1 MARVTAGWM
10 SERPAEEL
18 RPRRV
23 EGSGDERGIVGR
35 IVERMRPE
43 EGWASLLLVLIL
55 AGTMAWSIADARW
68 ILGRDNLSGF
78 VIWAAL
84 AAALWGYLSAR
95 LDMSPWLAHLLGAA
109 IGAFVLIECVGA
121 QIPDAHPGLVGWFQA
136 TANSVAQAYLDLTW
150 RHQLTT
156 NQYGHYGLVV
166 GIIAWGTAQAG
177 SYDVFGYHRAVNGVL
192 LMAVVLIAN
201 MAMTLQDQF
210 PALILFSGAALVLLL
225 QAHAADERSSWLRHR
240 IWRGGSFQ
248 APHAQGGL
256 GFASVAICGALLL
269 TSVASSAPLAAPL
282 QDASGNFRDFT
293 TWISNYLPKGGQS
306 RISPGGDFGTTAT
319 IGSSFHAGTDKIF
332 TVRLLDGSVSS
343 HWRMIAYD
351 QFKIT
356 GWAVGSG
363 PAQKDIAANSPLN
376 GGTLDLVN
384 SATAG
389 RSEYRYVIHVQDTSV
404 RHLIVANEPGVVNV
418 PTGRVL
424 VGSSPSDAD
433 VVWFPTDA
441 TDYSITAYVPNMDP
455 SGAGLTEWRL
465 RHAGTAYPKGILA
478 RYTQGAELV
487 GSDGQYLLGLIKQ
500 WAQTQGYAIDPKT
513 GRFANE
519 YDAAKA
525 IQDYLRDPDNFTYN
539 TNITDIVRQCA
550 SLSTVD
556 CFALFR
562 EGFCEQY
569 ATTMTMLMRMD
580 GFPARYVLGYLPG
593 HLDQHTP
600 IEQVTAQQRHAW
612 VEVYFPSYGWI
623 PFDPTG
629 GSIGQPTL
637 LPAGSDVNA
646 SPTPSSSDL
655 EPGRTVAP
663 DVTPRHSDGGSTS
676 TATDNGGPGGML
688 LPAVISF
695 VVLLALIL
703 LWRRRPRRLQ
713 GPDTVYRGVVRLASR
728 LGYKPLP
735 TQTVYEYT
743 GMLADLVP
751 RARDPLGVV
760 AMAQVEVTYGRR
772 QLATDRLISLA
783 AAQRRVRQ
791 ALLRLVFRIPGRGPK
806 QPRKGRAG
814 RR

>member
-1 MARVTAGWM
+1 MWQH
-10 SERPAEEL
+10 PAEEL
-18 RPRRV
+18 RPRRA
-23 EGSGDERGIVGR
+23 ERGGDEAGIVGR
-35 IVERMRPE
+35 TVERMRPE

-68 ILGRDNLSGF
+68 ILGRDSLSSF
-78 VIWAAL
+78 VIWAAI

-95 LDMSPWLAHLLGAA
+95 LEMSPWLAHLLGAT
-109 IGAFVLIECVGA
+109 IGAFVLIEAVGA

-136 TANSVAQAYLDLTW
+136 TANSVSQAYLDLTW
-150 RHQLTT
+150 RHQLSTH
-156 NQYGHYGLVV
+156 QYGHFSLVV

-177 SYDVFGYHRAVNGVL
+177 SYDVFGHRRAVSGVL

-201 MAMTLQDQF
+201 MAITLQNQF
-210 PALILFSGAALVLLL
+210 PALVLFSAAALVLLL

-240 IWRGGSFQ
+240 IWRGGDLQ

-256 GFASVAICGALLL
+256 GFASVAVCGALFL

-282 QDASGNFRDFT
+282 QDASGNFRDLA
-293 TWISNYLPKGGQS
+293 TWISNYLPNGSQS
-306 RISPGGDFGTTAT
+306 RINPGGDFGTSTT
-319 IGSSFHAGTDKIF
+319 IGSFFEAGTDNAF
-332 TVRLLDGSVSS
+332 TVRLPDGLASS
-343 HWRMIAYD
+343 HWRVIAYD
-351 QFKIT
+351 QFQTT
-356 GWAVGSG
+356 GWSIGSG
-363 PAQKDIAANSPLN
+363 PAQTEIAANSPLN
-376 GGTLDLVN
+376 GGTLDLV
-384 SATAG
+384 SSVTAG
-389 RSEYRYVIHVQDTSV
+389 RSEFQYVIHIQDSSIK
-404 RHLIVANEPGVVNV
+404 HLIVANEPGVINV

-424 VGSSPSDAD
+424 VGSSPSDSD

-441 TDYSITAYVPNMDP
+441 TDYSVTAYVPNLDP
-455 SGAGLTEWRL
+455 TGAGLTEWRL
-465 RHAGTAYPKGILA
+465 RHAGTAYPTGIVA
-478 RYTQGAELV
+478 RYTQGADLV
-487 GSDGQYLLGLIKQ
+487 GSDGQDLLQLIKQ
-500 WAQTQGYAIDPKT
+500 WAPTQGYAIDPKT

-525 IQDYLRDPDNFTYN
+525 IQDYLRDPDHFTYN
-539 TNITDIVRQCA
+539 TNIADVVRQCT

-593 HLDQHTP
+593 PLDQHTL

-629 GSIGQPTL
+629 GSVGQPTE
-637 LPAGSDVNA
+637 LPAGSEVKA
-646 SPTPSSSDL
+646 SPIPLSSDL
-655 EPGRTVAP
+655 ESGEPIGP
-663 DVTPRHSDGGSTS
+663 DMTPRHGGGAISTNS
-676 TATDNGGPGGML
+676 TDNGGPGGML
-688 LPAVISF
+688 LAIAFGTPAF
-695 VVLLALIL
+695 GLALIL
-703 LWRRRPRRLQ
+703 VWRRSKRRLQ
-713 GPDTVYRGVVRLASR
+713 GPNTVYRGVVKLASR

-751 RARDPLGVV
+751 RARDPLGIV
-760 AMAQVEVTYGRR
+760 AMAEVEVTYGRR
-772 QLATDRLISLA
+772 YLATDRLVSLA

-806 QPRKGRAG
+806 VPKKGRA
-814 RR
+814 RRR

>member
-1 MARVTAGWM
+1 M
-10 SERPAEEL
+10 SQRPAEEL
-18 RPRRV
+18 RLRRI
-23 EGSGDERGIVGR
+23 ERNGDEPGIVGR
-35 IVERMRPE
+35 IVERMRPD
-43 EGWASLLLVLIL
+43 EGWASVLLVLIL

-68 ILGRDNLSGF
+68 ILGRDSLSGF

-95 LDMSPWLAHLLGAA
+95 LEMSPWLAHLLGAA

-136 TANSVAQAYLDLTW
+136 AANSVAQAYLDLTW
-150 RHQLTT
+150 RHQLMT

-166 GIIAWGTAQAG
+166 GIIAWGTAQVG
-177 SYDVFGYHRAVNGVL
+177 SYDVFGHHRAVNGVL

-225 QAHAADERSSWLRHR
+225 RAHAADERSSWLRHR
-240 IWRGGSFQ
+240 IWRGRDFQ
-248 APHAQGGL
+248 APHVQGGL
-256 GFASVAICGALLL
+256 RFASVAIAGALLL

-282 QDASGNFRDFT
+282 HDASGNFRDFA
-293 TWISNYLPKGGQS
+293 TWISNYLPNGAQS
-306 RISPGGDFGTTAT
+306 RINPGGDFGLSTS
-319 IGSSFHAGTDKIF
+319 IGSSFQAGTDNAF
-332 TVRLLDGSVSS
+332 TVRLPDGVTSL
-343 HWRMIAYD
+343 HWRVIAYD
-351 QFKIT
+351 QFQVT
-356 GWAVGSG
+356 GWSVGSG
-363 PAQKDIAANSPLN
+363 PAQTEIAANSPLT
-376 GGTLDLVN
+376 GGTLDLVS

-389 RSEYRYVIHVQDTSV
+389 RNEFHYVIHIQDSSI
-404 RHLIVANEPGVVNV
+404 RHLIVANEPGVVSV
-418 PTGRVL
+418 PVGQVL

-441 TDYSITAYVPNMDP
+441 TDYSVTAHVPNMDP
-455 SGAGLTEWRL
+455 AGAGLTEWRL
-465 RHAGTAYPKGILA
+465 RHAGTAYPTGIVA

-487 GSDGQYLLGLIKQ
+487 GSDGQYLLELITQ
-500 WAQTQGYAIDPKT
+500 WAQTHGYAIDPKT

-525 IQDYLRDPDNFTYN
+525 IQDYLRDPDHFTYT
-539 TNITDIVRQCA
+539 TNIADIARQCA

-562 EGFCEQY
+562 AGFCEQY
-569 ATTMTMLMRMD
+569 ATTMTMLMRMN

-593 HLDQHTP
+593 HPEQNTL

-629 GSIGQPTL
+629 GSVGQPTE
-637 LPAGSDVNA
+637 LPAGSEVKA

-655 EPGRTVAP
+655 ESGQTIAP
-663 DVTPRHSDGGSTS
+663 DVTPRHGGGAISTDS
-676 TATDNGGPGGML
+676 TDNGGPGKFLIPIVIGT
-688 LPAVISF
+688 PAF
-695 VVLLALIL
+695 GLALIL
-703 LWRRRPRRLQ
+703 IWRRRKRRLQ
-713 GPDTVYRGVVRLASR
+713 GPNTVYHGVVKLASR

-751 RARDPLGVV
+751 RARDPLGIV
-760 AMAQVEVTYGRR
+760 AMAEVEVTYGRR
-772 QLATDRLISLA
+772 DLATDRLISLA

-806 QPRKGRAG
+806 PPKKGRV
-814 RR
+814 RPR

>member
-1 MARVTAGWM
+1 MWQ
-10 SERPAEEL
+10 RPAEEP

-23 EGSGDERGIVGR
+23 ERRGDGSGAIGR
-35 IVERMRPE
+35 NVERMRPE

-68 ILGRDNLSGF
+68 ILGRDSLSSF
-78 VIWAAL
+78 VIWAAI

-95 LDMSPWLAHLLGAA
+95 LEMSPWLAHLLGAT
-109 IGAFVLIECVGA
+109 IGAFVLIEAVGA

-136 TANSVAQAYLDLTW
+136 TANSVSQAYLDLTW
-150 RHQLTT
+150 RHQLSTH
-156 NQYGHYGLVV
+156 QYGHFGLIV

-177 SYDVFGYHRAVNGVL
+177 SYDVFGHHRAVNGVL

-201 MAMTLQDQF
+201 MAMTLQNQF
-210 PALILFSGAALVLLL
+210 PALVLFSGAALLLLL
-225 QAHAADERSSWLRHR
+225 QAHAADERSSWLRHS
-240 IWRGGSFQ
+240 IWRGGDLQ

-256 GFASVAICGALLL
+256 GFASVAVCGALLL

-282 QDASGNFRDFT
+282 QDARGNFGDFA
-293 TWISNYLPKGGQS
+293 TWISKYLPNGGQS
-306 RISPGGDFGTTAT
+306 RINPGGVFGTSTT
-319 IGSSFHAGTDKIF
+319 IVSSFQAGTGDAF
-332 TVRLLDGSVSS
+332 TVRLPDGLASS
-343 HWRMIAYD
+343 HWRVIAYD
-351 QFKIT
+351 QFQAT
-356 GWAVGSG
+356 GWSVGNG
-363 PAQKDIAANSPLN
+363 PAQTEIAANSPLN

-384 SATAG
+384 SVTAG
-389 RSEYRYVIHVQDTSV
+389 RSEFQYVVHVQDTSI
-404 RHLIVANEPGVVNV
+404 RQLIVANEPGVVNV

-424 VGSSPSDAD
+424 VGSLPSDAD

-441 TDYSITAYVPNMDP
+441 TDYSVTAYVPNMDP

-465 RHAGTAYPKGILA
+465 RHAGTAYPTGILA
-478 RYTQGAELV
+478 RYTQGTELV
-487 GSDGQYLLGLIKQ
+487 GSDGQDLLQLIKQ
-500 WAQTQGYAIDPKT
+500 WAPAQGYAIDPRT
-513 GRFANE
+513 GRFASE

-525 IQDYLRDPDNFTYN
+525 IQDYLLDPDHFTYN
-539 TNITDIVRQCA
+539 TNIALVGNCS

-556 CFALFR
+556 CFARFR

-593 HLDQHTP
+593 PLDQHTL

-629 GSIGQPTL
+629 GSVGQPTE
-637 LPAGSDVNA
+637 LPAGSEVKA
-646 SPTPSSSDL
+646 SPSPSSSDL
-655 EPGRTVAP
+655 ESRRTVAP
-663 DVTPRHSDGGSTS
+663 HVTPQNGGGGSTTGS
-676 TATDNGGPGGML
+676 TANGGPGGML

-703 LWRRRPRRLQ
+703 LWQRRRRRLQ
-713 GPDTVYRGVVRLASR
+713 APNTVYRGVVKLASR

-735 TQTVYEYT
+735 AQTVYEYT
-743 GMLADLVP
+743 GMLADLMP
-751 RARDPLGVV
+751 RARDSLGIV
-760 AMAQVEVTYGRR
+760 ATAEVEVTYGRR
-772 QLATDRLISLA
+772 HLNTDRLVSLA

-806 QPRKGRAG
+806 PPKKSRA
-814 RR
+814 RRR

>member
-1 MARVTAGWM
+1 VARVTAGWM
-10 SERPAEEL
+10 SRSPAGEL

-23 EGSGDERGIVGR
+23 EGNGEEPGIVGR
-35 IVERMRPE
+35 TVERMRPE

-55 AGTMAWSIADARW
+55 AGTMAWSIANARW
-68 ILGRDNLSGF
+68 ILGRDSLSSF
-78 VIWAAL
+78 VIWAAI

-95 LDMSPWLAHLLGAA
+95 LEMSRWLAHLLGAT
-109 IGAFVLIECVGA
+109 IGAFVLIEFVGA

-136 TANSVAQAYLDLTW
+136 TANSVTQAYLDLTW
-150 RHQLTT
+150 RHQLSTS
-156 NQYGHYGLVV
+156 QYGHFGLVV

-210 PALILFSGAALVLLL
+210 PALVLFSGAALALLL
-225 QAHAADERSSWLRHR
+225 LAHAADERSSWLRHR
-240 IWRGGSFQ
+240 IWRGGDLH

-256 GFASVAICGALLL
+256 GFASVAICGALFL
-269 TSVASSAPLAAPL
+269 TSVASAAPLAAPL
-282 QDASGNFRDFT
+282 QDASGNFRDFG
-293 TWISNYLPKGGQS
+293 TWISNFLPNGGQS
-306 RISPGGDFGTTAT
+306 RISPGGDFGTSTT
-319 IGSSFHAGTDKIF
+319 IGSAFHAGTDNAF
-332 TVRLLDGSVSS
+332 TVKLPDALANSR
-343 HWRMIAYD
+343 WRVIAYD
-351 QFKIT
+351 QFQVT
-356 GWAVGSG
+356 GWSVGSG
-363 PAQKDIAANSPLN
+363 PAQTEIAANSPLN
-376 GGTLDLVN
+376 GGTLDLV
-384 SATAG
+384 SSVTAG
-389 RSEYRYVIHVQDTSV
+389 RNEFQYVIHIQDSSI
-404 RHLIVANEPGVVNV
+404 RHLIVANEPGVTDV

-441 TDYSITAYVPNMDP
+441 TDYSITAYVPNVDP
-455 SGAGLTEWRL
+455 TGAGLTEWRL
-465 RHAGTAYPKGILA
+465 RHAGTAYPTGIVA

-487 GSDGQYLLGLIKQ
+487 GSDGQYLLQLIKQ
-500 WAQTQGYAIDPKT
+500 WAPTQGYVINPKT

-525 IQDYLRDPDNFTYN
+525 IQDYLRDPDHFTYN
-539 TNITDIVRQCA
+539 TNIGDIVRQCA

-593 HLDQHTP
+593 NLEQHALM
-600 IEQVTAQQRHAW
+600 EQVTAQQRHAW

-629 GSIGQPTL
+629 GSVGQPTE
-637 LPAGSDVNA
+637 LPAGSEVKA
-646 SPTPSSSDL
+646 SPTPSSGL
-655 EPGRTVAP
+655 EPGRTRAP
-663 DVTPRHSDGGSTS
+663 RVTPWEGGGGSTTNS
-676 TATDNGGPGGML
+676 TDNGGPGGML

-703 LWRRRPRRLQ
+703 LWRWRPRRLQ
-713 GPDTVYRGVVRLASR
+713 GPDAVYRGVVKLASR

-751 RARDPLGVV
+751 RAMDPLGIV
-760 AMAQVEVTYGRR
+760 AMAEVEVTYGRR
-772 QLATDRLISLA
+772 QLPTDRLISLA

-791 ALLRLVFRIPGRGPK
+791 ALLRLVFRIPGRGPRPPK
-806 QPRKGRAG
+806 KGRV
-814 RR
+814 RPR